1 MIENKQKKANITVI
15 ELTDENSIVSTIQ
28 NTNEIKIQ
36 TTQTKILD
44 YISIAKILSVYGVV
58 ILHTNGKFWDFQYKN
73 ICHIHHQGQ
82 RRPF

>member
-1 MIENKQKKANITVI
+1 MFENEQKKANINII
-15 ELTDENSIVSTIQ
+15 ELTEDKSFVSTIQ

-58 ILHTNGKFWDFQYKN
+58 ILHTNGRFWDFQYDN
-73 ICHIHHQGQ
+73 Y
-82 RRPF
+82 